1 MSSQKK
7 TDAYYN
13 KAKRE
18 GYAARSVYKLQD
30 MDKRYGLMRP
40 GQRVLDF
47 GCHPGSWLQYAANR
61 VGAKG
66 LVVGLD
72 LQEPTVSLPPWG
84 HFVQADVL
92 EITPEDLLAF
102 SPAYDLVLSDVAPRT
117 TGVRHADEARS
128 LEMLEAVLDLAL
140 ALLEPGGSFLA
151 KVYQGPG
158 VDDVIHRVKGAFKL
172 GKGHKPAA
180 SKSASK
186 EIYILGREKK

>member
-1 MSSQKK
+1 MSNRKK

-30 MDKRYGLMRP
+30 MDKRYGLLRS
-40 GQRVLDF
+40 GQRVLDI
-47 GCHPGSWLQYAANR
+47 GCHPGSWLQYAAKQ
-61 VGAKG
+61 VGPKG
-66 LVVGLD
+66 MVVGLD
-72 LQEPTVSLPPWG
+72 LQDPAVGLPQWTQ
-84 HFVQADVL
+84 FVQADVL
-92 EITPEDLLAF
+92 EITPEDLRKF
-102 SPAYDLVLSDVAPRT
+102 SQVYDVVLSDVAPRT

-140 ALLEPGGSFLA
+140 ELLKPGGSFLA

-186 EIYILGREKK
+186 EIYILGRDKK

>member
-1 MSSQKK
+1 MSSRKK

-18 GYAARSVYKLQD
+18 GFAARSVYKLQD
-30 MDKRYGLMRP
+30 MDKRYGLLRA
-40 GQRVLDF
+40 GQSVVDI
-47 GCHPGSWLQYAANR
+47 GCHPGSWLQYAAQR
-61 VGAKG
+61 VGPKG

-72 LQEPTVSLPPWG
+72 LQEPTVSLPGWG

-92 EITPEDLLAF
+92 EITPEELRKFA
-102 SPAYDLVLSDVAPRT
+102 PAYDVVLSDVAPRT

-128 LEMLEAVLDLAL
+128 LDMLEAVLELSLAIL
-140 ALLEPGGSFLA
+140 KPGGSFLA

-158 VDDVIHRVKGAFKL
+158 MDEVIHRVKGAFKL

-180 SKSASK
+180 SKSASR